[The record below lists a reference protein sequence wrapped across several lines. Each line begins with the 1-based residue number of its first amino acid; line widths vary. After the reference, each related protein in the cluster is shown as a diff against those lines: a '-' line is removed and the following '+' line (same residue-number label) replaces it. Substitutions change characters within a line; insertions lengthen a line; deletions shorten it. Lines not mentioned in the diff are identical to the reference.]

1 MYRHQWMAASRDRAT
16 RSGERARR
24 RLGAG
29 VASFGLVIALAV
41 ALLTAV
47 TGSVPG
53 SPAGKA
59 RAADET
65 VALNNMRT
73 DWDQSETAMGPSVV
87 PGFVQRFSTA
97 VNGQVW
103 AQPLVI
109 DSTHTVIIATEN
121 DQVYGMDTTTGAVKW
136 HTSLGTPYDL
146 ATSPFAALRS
156 CKDLYPDIGVTGTPV
171 YDPRTGRLYVF
182 AQVVVNG
189 NPKYN
194 LFTLNSV
201 TGRVI
206 WVARIQGHPFNNRN
220 ISFKA
225 GFELERPGALLLN
238 GTVFAAFGSHCDHKP
253 YAGYVTAIN
262 VRTRAVKLWT
272 DEAGVAY
279 NEGGIWQS
287 GGGLM
292 ADPSG
297 QIFATTS
304 NGISPPAGPGNAP
317 LGQLGESVVRLAV
330 NSDGTLAPKDFFS
343 QVGAP
348 QQAATNLDFGA
359 GGPVGLP
366 FGTAA
371 DPHVMVQAGK
381 DGHIFLLNRDNLG
394 GREQGPGGTDDS
406 LFTTSQAYGGLF
418 GHPAVFFGTP
428 ATLTAST
435 TNDFLF
441 YIGSND
447 FLRAFRLG
455 VSSSD
460 APTLSDVANGGTT
473 NGFGSG
479 SPVVTSNGTDPR
491 SAVVWAVVHTGPGT
505 SVNWVLQAYALGTL
519 VSSGST
525 RSPCTSAAPCQLA
538 PIWSANVGA
547 AVKFTTPATSHGW
560 IYVGTGDDH
569 VLGFSLPAPKAAAV
583 GRAATF
589 APTRISTSITKRV
602 SVTARASVR
611 FTGVTVNTGAAN
623 TPVPTN
629 EFRVGRVT
637 RTRRGSHIPVRVR
650 FPVTLSKGDKLT
662 AWVTF
667 RPSAAGTADGTLAF
681 ATRSRAFARVDVP
694 LNADGTQEGLIPQA
708 SAVSMLLPLDTG
720 PADVPVGITETQV
733 VVITN
738 FGTTTQTVTSVSR
751 PSRPFSA
758 TGLPAVGTRIRP
770 GRSISVEVS
779 YAPAAPGRATG
790 SLRIAGSSGRIA
802 TVSFTGTGTAAVSD
816 LATTDPVVNFGKI
829 PVGKRATRYVRI
841 SNNGNQV
848 STVAG
853 TSPLPRPFAAPLR
866 PAFGLP
872 LIPDNAMAIPVIFT
886 PVSKGPFTAR
896 YRLNWTDPTGS
907 HTLTVIVTGTGT

>member
-1 MYRHQWMAASRDRAT
+1 MYRRERMAVSLAA
-16 RSGERARR
+16 
-24 RLGAG
+24 L
-29 VASFGLVIALAV
+29 IALAV

-53 SPAGKA
+53 GPAGTA

-65 VALNNMRT
+65 VQLNNMRT
-73 DWDQSETAMGPSVV
+73 GWDPSETAMGPSVV
-87 PGFVQRFSTA
+87 PGFVQRFTTA
-97 VNGQVW
+97 VNGPVW

-109 DSTHTVIIATEN
+109 DSTHTVIVATEN
-121 DQVYGMDTTTGAVKW
+121 DQVYGLDAKTGAVKW

-146 ATSPFAALRS
+146 ATSPFPALRS

-171 YDPRTGRLYVF
+171 YDPSTGRLYVF

-206 WVARIQGHPFNNRN
+206 WVARIQGHPFNNSN

-225 GFELERPGALLLN
+225 GFELQRPGALLLN
-238 GTVFAAFGSHCDHKP
+238 GMVFAAFGSHCDNKP
-253 YAGYVTAIN
+253 WAGYVTAIN

-272 DEAGVAY
+272 DESGVAY

-297 QIFATTS
+297 QIFAATS
-304 NGISPPAGPGNAP
+304 NGISPAPGPGDATP
-317 LGQLGESVVRLAV
+317 GQLGESVVRLAV
-330 NSDGTLAPKDFFS
+330 NPDGTLSAKDFFS
-343 QVGAP
+343 QVDAP

-366 FGTAA
+366 FGTATYP
-371 DPHVMVQAGK
+371 DVMVQAGK
-381 DGHIFLLNRDNLG
+381 DGHIFLLNRENLG

-406 LFTTSQAYGGLF
+406 LFTTQGYGGQF

-435 TNDFLF
+435 TDDFLF
-441 YIGSND
+441 YVGSND
-447 FLRAFRLG
+447 FLRAFRFG
-455 VSSSD
+455 VSGSD
-460 APTLSDVANGGTT
+460 APTLTDVANGAMS

-479 SPVVTSNGTDPR
+479 SPVVTSDGTDPS
-491 SAVVWAVVHTGPGT
+491 SAVVWVVVHAGHGAGI
-505 SVNWVLQAYALGTL
+505 SSVLQAYALGQL

-525 RSPCTSAAPCQLA
+525 PSPCTSAAPCQLT
-538 PIWSANVGA
+538 PIWSANVGT
-547 AVKFTTPATSHGW
+547 AVKFCTPATSNGW
-560 IYVGTGDDH
+560 VYVGTDDDH
-569 VLGFSLPAPKAAAV
+569 LLGFSLPAPKAAAV
-583 GRAATF
+583 GKAATF
-589 APTRISTSITKRV
+589 APTKISTRITKRV
-602 SVTARASVR
+602 SVTAHASVR
-611 FTGVTVNTGAAN
+611 FTGVTVTTGAAD
-623 TPVPTN
+623 TRVPTN

-637 RTRRGSHIPVRVR
+637 RTRRGSHTSVPVR

-662 AWVTF
+662 VSVTF
-667 RPSAAGTADGTLAF
+667 RPAAPGTADGTLAF
-681 ATRSRAFARVDVP
+681 ITSSRVTARVDVP

-720 PADVPVGITETQV
+720 PADVPVGITEKQV
-733 VVITN
+733 VVVTN

-770 GRSISVEVS
+770 GRTISVQVS
-779 YAPAAPGRATG
+779 YAPTAPGRATG
-790 SLRIAGSSGRIA
+790 SLRIVGSSGRSA
-802 TVSFTGTGTAAVSD
+802 TVTFTGTGTAAVSD
-816 LATTDPVVNFGKI
+816 LATTDPVVNFGNI

-853 TSPLPRPFAAPLR
+853 TSAVPRPFAAPLR

-872 LIPDNAMAIPVIFT
+872 LIPDNDMAIPVIFT
-886 PVSKGPFTAR
+886 PAAKGPFTAR
-896 YRLNWTDPTGS
+896 YRLSWTDPTGS
-907 HTLTVIVTGTGT
+907 HTLTVILTGTGT

>member
-1 MYRHQWMAASRDRAT
+1 MYRREWMVAFRDRAT
-16 RSGERARR
+16 RGGERAAP
-24 RLGAG
+24 RLA
-29 VASFGLVIALAV
+29 ARAAAFGLVIALAV
-41 ALLTAV
+41 ALLIAV
-47 TGSVPG
+47 SGSVPG

-65 VALNNMRT
+65 VQLNNMRT
-73 DWDQSETAMGPSVV
+73 GWDPGETAMRPSAV
-87 PGFVQRFSTA
+87 PKFVRRFATA
-97 VNGQVW
+97 VAGPVW

-109 DSTHTVIIATEN
+109 DSTHTVIVATEN
-121 DQVYGMDTTTGAVKW
+121 DQVYGLNATSGAVKW
-136 HTSLGTPYDL
+136 HTSLGTPYNL

-156 CKDLYPDIGVTGTPV
+156 CKDLYPDVGVTGTPA
-171 YDPRTGRLYVF
+171 YDPHTGRLYVF

-194 LFTLNSV
+194 LFALDAA
-201 TGRVI
+201 TGRVM
-206 WVARIQGHPFNNRN
+206 WTARIQGHPYNNRN

-262 VRTRAVKLWT
+262 VGTHAVKLWT
-272 DEAGVAY
+272 DESGVAY

-297 QIFATTS
+297 QIFAATS
-304 NGISPPAGPGNAP
+304 NGISPPAGPGGATP
-317 LGQLGESVVRLAV
+317 GQLGESVVRLAV
-330 NSDGTLAPKDFFS
+330 NRDGTVSAKDFFS

-366 FGTAA
+366 FGTATY
-371 DPHVMVQAGK
+371 PNVMVQAGK
-381 DGHIFLLNRDNLG
+381 DGHIFLLNRNNLG

-406 LFTTSQAYGGLF
+406 LFTTSQAYGGQF

-435 TNDFLF
+435 TDDFLF
-441 YIGSND
+441 YLGNND
-447 FLRAFRLG
+447 FLRAFRFG
-455 VSSSD
+455 VSSSG
-460 APTLSDVANGGTT
+460 APTLSDVANGAMT

-479 SPVVTSNGTDPR
+479 SPVVTSDGTDPG
-491 SAVVWAVVHTGPGT
+491 SAVVWVVAHAGQGGGVT
-505 SVNWVLQAYALGTL
+505 SVLQAYALGQL

-525 RSPCTSAAPCQLA
+525 PSPCTSAAPCQLT
-538 PIWSANVGA
+538 PIWSANVGT
-547 AVKFTTPATSHGW
+547 AVKFCTPATSNGW
-560 IYVGTGDDH
+560 VYVGTGDDH
-569 VLGFSLPAPKAAAV
+569 VLGFSLPAAKAAAV
-583 GRAATF
+583 GKAATF
-589 APTRISTSITKRV
+589 SPTKISTSITKRV
-602 SVTARASVR
+602 SVTAQATIR
-611 FTGVTVNTGAAN
+611 FTGVKVTTGAAN
-623 TPVPTN
+623 TRVPTN

-637 RTRRGSHIPVRVR
+637 RTRRGSRAPVPVR
-650 FPVTLSKGDKLT
+650 FPVTLRRGDKLT
-662 AWVTF
+662 ASVTF
-667 RPSAAGTADGTLAF
+667 RPAAPGAADGTLAF
-681 ATRSRAFARVDVP
+681 TTSSRVSARIDVP
-694 LNADGTQEGLIPQA
+694 LSADGTQEGLIPQA

-733 VVITN
+733 LVITN
-738 FGTTTQTVTSVSR
+738 FGTTTQTVTSVSG

-758 TGLPAVGTRIRP
+758 SGLPAVGTRIRP
-770 GRSISVEVS
+770 GKTISVQVS
-779 YAPAAPGRATG
+779 YTPTAPGKATG
-790 SLRIAGSSGRIA
+790 SLRIAGSSGRSA
-802 TVSFTGTGTAAVSD
+802 TVSFTGTGAAAVSD
-816 LATTDPVVNFGKI
+816 LATTDPVVKFGNI

-853 TSPLPRPFAAPLR
+853 TSALPRPFAAPLR

-872 LIPDNAMAIPVIFT
+872 LIPDNDMAIPVIFT
-886 PVSKGPFTAR
+886 PARRGPFTAR
-896 YRLNWTDPTGS
+896 YRLSWTDPTGS
-907 HTLTVIVTGTGT
+907 HALTVILTGTGT